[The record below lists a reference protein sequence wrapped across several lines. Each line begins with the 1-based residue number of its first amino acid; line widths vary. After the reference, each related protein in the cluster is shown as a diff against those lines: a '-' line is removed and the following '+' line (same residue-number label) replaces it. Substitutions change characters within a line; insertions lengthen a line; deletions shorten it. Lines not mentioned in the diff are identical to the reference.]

1 MLIVLHGLISH
12 RFEKEIKLNG
22 RMQKDL
28 IVDFLNCKHKNF
40 KTSLKKMAKEGNF
53 YQIIESSGNFHI
65 VPIVG
70 GSVGAVVAALT
81 SQVAQQFLVAAA
93 TNLAMA
99 GLNMLISPPEE
110 DGFDGAEDAVVLQST
125 RFQGL
130 QNVASQGDKVPV
142 GYGRLKVGSTII
154 NQYSENVNVDNSNNI
169 SEINDVWGE
178 TEYQTPLDFD
188 LITEYLNV
196 TDVQSYYGSIRD
208 DLFEGSYSASDGSN
222 TSSDATTTTS
232 SSTTAEGSGY

>member
-22 RMQKDL
+22 RIQKDL

-40 KTSLKKMAKEGNF
+40 KTSLRKMAKEGNF

-70 GSVGAVVAALT
+70 GSIGAIVGVLT
-81 SQVAQQFLVAAA
+81 SKIAGQFLVAAA
-93 TNLAMA
+93 TNLAMT
-99 GLNMLISPPEE
+99 GLNMLISPPDE
-110 DGFDGAEDAVVLQST
+110 DSYGGGEDAVVLQST

-142 GYGRLKVGSTII
+142 GYGRLKIGSTII
-154 NQYSENVNVDNSNNI
+154 NQYSENVNVNNSNNV
-169 SEINDVWGE
+169 SEINDAWDE
-178 TEYQTPLDFD
+178 SEYETPLDFD

-196 TDVQSYYGSIRD
+196 TDVQSYYRSTRD
-208 DLFEGSYSASDGSN
+208 ELFGGSYAASDGSN
-222 TSSDATTTTS
+222 TSSSTTTT
-232 SSTTAEGSGY
+232 TTTTEEGSGY

>member
-22 RMQKDL
+22 RIQKDL

-53 YQIIESSGNFHI
+53 YEIIESSGNFHI

-70 GSVGAVVAALT
+70 GSVGAIVGVLTKVAGR
-81 SQVAQQFLVAAA
+81 FLVGAV
-93 TNLAMA
+93 TNLAMT
-99 GLNMLISPPEE
+99 GLNMLISPTEE
-110 DGFDGAEDAVVLQST
+110 DGFDGVEDAVVLQST

-154 NQYSENVNVDNSNNI
+154 NQYSENVTVDNSNNI
-169 SEINDVWGE
+169 SEINDVWSE
-178 TEYQTPLDFD
+178 AEYETPLDFD
-188 LITEYLNV
+188 LATEYLNV
-196 TDVQSYYGSIRD
+196 TDVQSYYGSTRD
-208 DLFEGSYSASDGSN
+208 DLFGGSYAASDGSN
-222 TSSDATTTTS
+222 TSSSTTTT
-232 SSTTAEGSGY
+232 TTTTEEGSGY